1 MWEPHQEVKELGWG
15 SIPLL
20 TYFAFLMI
28 YQGEELNRN
37 GEIYMQ
43 KHPKLKTRIVDG
55 SNLVVAFVVNNMV
68 PKGTSEV
75 IMRGTLTKVA
85 YGIAFVLCQRGVRVI
100 TTRRDEFQKLK
111 LWLGN
116 NNFFTDN
123 LTLSTSSTTT
133 CTGNA
138 HHQQVWL
145 VGDGFSAEEEK
156 SAPTGSLFIP
166 FSQFPP
172 WMNRKKL
179 VRKDCVY
186 YNTPSLTV
194 PPALENVHSC
204 ENWLPRRVMSAWR
217 VAGIIHALEK
227 WENHECGHSMSLMLE
242 EDIDKVWAA
251 TLLHGFRP
259 LDVPITDA

>member
-1 MWEPHQEVKELGWG
+1 
-15 SIPLL
+15 
-20 TYFAFLMI
+20 MI

-37 GEIYMQ
+37 GEIYIQ

-55 SNLVVAFVVNNMV
+55 SNLAVAFVVNNMV
-68 PKGTSEV
+68 PKGTSQV
-75 IMRGTLTKVA
+75 IMRGNLTKVA

-100 TTRRDEFQKLK
+100 TTRRDEFEKLK
-111 LWLGN
+111 LWLGSN
-116 NNFFTDN
+116 NVVTGN
-123 LTLSTSSTTT
+123 LTLSISSTTT
-133 CTGNA
+133 CTDNA

-145 VGDGFSAEEEK
+145 VGDGFSVEEEK

-172 WMNRKKL
+172 WMNRKEL

-204 ENWLPRRVMSAWR
+204 ENWLPRRVMSSWR

-227 WENHECGHSMSLMLE
+227 WESHECGSSMSLMLE
-242 EDIDKVWAA
+242 EDIEKVWAA
-251 TLLHGFRP
+251 TLRHGFRP